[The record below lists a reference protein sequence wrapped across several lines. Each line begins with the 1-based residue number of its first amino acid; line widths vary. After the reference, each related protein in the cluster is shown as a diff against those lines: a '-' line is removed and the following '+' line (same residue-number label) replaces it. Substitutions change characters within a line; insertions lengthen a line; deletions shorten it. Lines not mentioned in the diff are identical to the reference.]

1 MTQLEAERFSSVWE
15 FASSVLMMFFAAS
28 LTAFPFYVC
37 GLTHRVSK
45 SIKEK
50 DKEKF
55 DEFKEIF
62 PSIRMKD
69 TTAIQHNLVFIL
81 RRYAMIAVLVI
92 STNNRL

>member
-1 MTQLEAERFSSVWE
+1 
-15 FASSVLMMFFAAS
+15 MMFFAAS